1 MGGNMAGGRADAGG
15 TRARAG
21 GADRLRDAPEA
32 GNSPLPSLDVLTVA
46 RTLAIDRVA
55 AEVVGALRAAG
66 IQSILLKGASFVWLY
81 DDGPPRAYGDC
92 DLLVAPKDIERSE
105 RLLRALGFEHPPL
118 DDLPHDKP
126 WHAHAWNR
134 PGDPS
139 IDLHRTLIGVGV
151 TPEELWNVLS
161 ARAERMTLAG
171 TEVEILDGVARAMH
185 IALHAAQDG
194 QRLRR
199 PLWDLERAVSKIPEA
214 VWRDAARL
222 ASRLDA
228 TQAFAAGLR
237 LHPAGSDIAARLGLA
252 PDRSVEV
259 ILRSTGA
266 PQVAVG
272 IDWLMRTPGF
282 GRKTQLVF
290 RKLFPPRPFMRAWS
304 PLARRGAA
312 GLAMAYVWRP
322 VWLLTRAG
330 PGMKAW
336 RRARKLARGGSR
348 RAVGGRRTG
357 SPGR

>member
-1 MGGNMAGGRADAGG
+1 MAGGRADGGGRRAG
-15 TRARAG
+15 AG
-21 GADRLRDAPEA
+21 GAGLRDASSA
-32 GNSPLPSLDVLTVA
+32 GDTPPPPPDVLTVL

-66 IQSILLKGASFVWLY
+66 IHSILLKGASFVWLY

-92 DLLVAPKDIERSE
+92 DLLVAPRDIERGE
-105 RLLRALGFEHPPL
+105 EVLRALGFEHPPL

-151 TPEELWNVLS
+151 TPEELWSVLS
-161 ARAERMTLAG
+161 ARAERMTVAG
-171 TEVEILDGVARAMH
+171 TEVAILDGVARAMH

-194 QRLRR
+194 QRVRR
-199 PLWDLERAVSKIPEA
+199 PLGDLERAVSKIPEA
-214 VWRDAARL
+214 VWRDAAGL

-237 LHPAGSDIAARLGLA
+237 LHPAGSDIAGRLGLP

-272 IDWLMRTPGF
+272 IDWLMRTPGV
-282 GRKTQLVF
+282 GRKTQLVV

-312 GLAMAYVWRP
+312 GLAAAYVWRP

-330 PGMKAW
+330 PGMRAW
-336 RRARKLARGGSR
+336 RRARKLARDGSG
-348 RAVGGRRTG
+348 RAAAHRTR
-357 SPGR
+357 SREA